1 MGRHELWVMSFAV
14 WPIVWSLRAQLHL
27 LPQASMPIMAGAEV
41 SEARQHLLALD
52 LLLQHHPVIPVRVMH
67 LDGYLCQDEPHDR
80 KFHASPTPGLDEAA
94 TASLWHFRDAA
105 QGRVDVPSI

>member
-14 WPIVWSLRAQLHL
+14 WSIVWSLRAQLRL
-27 LPQASMPIMAGAEV
+27 LPQAAMPIMAGDEV

-52 LLLQHHPVIPVRVMH
+52 PLFQHHPVIPVRVMH
-67 LDGYLCQDEPHDR
+67 LDSYLCQVEPHDR

-94 TASLWHFRDAA
+94 TASLWHFGMPLRE
-105 QGRVDVPSI
+105 GVDVPSI

>member
-1 MGRHELWVMSFAV
+1 MGRHELRVMSFTV

-41 SEARQHLLALD
+41 SEARQQLLALD
-52 LLLQHHPVIPVRVMH
+52 LLFQHHPVIPVRVMH
-67 LDGYLCQDEPHDR
+67 LDSYLCQVELHDR

-94 TASLWHFRDAA
+94 TASLWHFEMPPRKE
-105 QGRVDVPSI
+105 VDVPSI